1 MNFPSPE
8 KLMAQSPNE
17 PSEKPSPKSRG
28 MCTSVMFWMDLFVRA
43 RKREGEV
50 ERASRSGLRTRC
62 EDAVC
67 EGKEEA
73 YLTSSEAL
81 MFTAWSVG
89 EIVA

>member
-1 MNFPSPE
+1 M
-8 KLMAQSPNE
+8 
-17 PSEKPSPKSRG
+17 
-28 MCTSVMFWMDLFVRA
+28 
-43 RKREGEV
+43 

-67 EGKEEA
+67 EGKEA

-81 MFTAWSVG
+81 MFTAWSAG